1 MSRYLVKIDDKEFD
15 IELKYNS
22 DKYYALLNG
31 KEFKIDS
38 YKLGEN
44 RAVLLIEGKSLEVD
58 VHSNG
63 YDNRKTVFLK
73 GTEIAVDIEDYNLA
87 QLRKTVGLSSD
98 KIIDKTVKAPMPGL
112 ILDVKVTAGDTV
124 EKGQPLLIIEAMKM
138 ENIIKASGK
147 AVVKEV
153 LVKKGASVE
162 KGSKLLELE

>member
-1 MSRYLVKIDDKEFD
+1 
-15 IELKYNS
+15 
-22 DKYYALLNG
+22 G
-31 KEFKIDS
+31 H
-38 YKLGEN
+38 
-44 RAVLLIEGKSLEVD
+44 SLEVD
-58 VHSNG
+58 IHSNG

-73 GTEIAVDIEDYNLA
+73 GREITVDIEDYNLA
-87 QLRKTVGLSSD
+87 QLRKTAGLSSD
-98 KIIDKTVKAPMPGL
+98 KMMDRMIKAPMPGL

-153 LVKKGASVE
+153 LVKNGASVD